1 MSDAFICDAIRTPI
15 GRYGGS
21 LAQVRADDL
30 AAIPIAEILSRNNGL
45 DPKAIDDLY
54 YGCANQAGEDNRNV
68 ARMAGLL
75 AGLPV
80 DVPACTV
87 NRLCGSGMDA
97 IGMAARSIKTGEA
110 SLVMAGG
117 VESMSRAPLVIPKQ
131 ETAFGRKA
139 EMFDT
144 TMGWRFINPLMQELY
159 GVDSMPETGE
169 NVAEQFNISRADQD
183 GFAFASQQRV
193 VIAQK
198 KGFFAHEIIPV
209 SIPQRRGKP
218 VVVDTDEHP
227 RAETSLEKLSRL
239 PTPFRTDGTVT
250 AGGLEIEEILEEF
263 PESQQE
269 MLVTREK
276 VLAKP
281 LYVGGLVSAD
291 GQYAAIIL
299 DMQRSTVDPVEDL
312 RLDPEGGDE
321 LGNLYPQVTYHA
333 IEEILA
339 RPEYDGI
346 VFHHVGDVALN
357 AIYNEI
363 IGPDM
368 GRLFAL
374 TIVVIAL
381 LLLFFFRRPL
391 GLLGPIAVM
400 ILSFVVSLAVVGL
413 LGWKFDL
420 MIIMLPTLL
429 IAVSVADSVHIISE
443 FRAFHAELGDRR
455 EAARRTLYLVGTPC
469 LLTSLTTAAGFGSM
483 YISPI
488 ESVAHFAVYSAAGVL
503 AAFVLS
509 VTLLVYFLSL
519 GRQTRRRASTEDEIL
534 RAKGG

>member
-183 GFAFASQQRV
+183 AFAFASQQRV

-250 AGGLEIEEILEEF
+250 AGNASGINDGACALLLASGKAARKHGLKPLAKVVGMAVAGVEPRIMGIGPL
-263 PESQQE
+263 PAIK
-269 MLVTREK
+269 K
-276 VLAKP
+276 VLAMS
-281 LYVGGLVSAD
+281 GLKLAQMDVIEINEAF
-291 GQYAAIIL
+291 AA
-299 DMQRSTVDPVEDL
+299 Q
-312 RLDPEGGDE
+312 
-321 LGNLYPQVTYHA
+321 
-333 IEEILA
+333 
-339 RPEYDGI
+339 
-346 VFHHVGDVALN
+346 
-357 AIYNEI
+357 
-363 IGPDM
+363 
-368 GRLFAL
+368 
-374 TIVVIAL
+374 
-381 LLLFFFRRPL
+381 
-391 GLLGPIAVM
+391 
-400 ILSFVVSLAVVGL
+400 SLAVMRVLGL
-413 LGWKFDL
+413 PNDAAQVNPNGGAIALGH
-420 MIIMLPTLL
+420 P
-429 IAVSVADSVHIISE
+429 
-443 FRAFHAELGDRR
+443 LGMTG
-455 EAARRTLYLVGTPC
+455 ARLV
-469 LLTSLTTAAGFGSM
+469 TTAAYQLRETGGRYALCTM
-483 YISPI
+483 CVGVGQGIAMVI
-488 ESVAHFAVYSAAGVL
+488 ESV
-503 AAFVLS
+503 
-509 VTLLVYFLSL
+509 
-519 GRQTRRRASTEDEIL
+519 
-534 RAKGG
+534 